1 MDHLTVEQLMEQMAH
16 GGADANGKCL
26 DFTFA

>member
-16 GGADANGKCL
+16 GGAGANGKSL
-26 DFTFA
+26 NFTFA